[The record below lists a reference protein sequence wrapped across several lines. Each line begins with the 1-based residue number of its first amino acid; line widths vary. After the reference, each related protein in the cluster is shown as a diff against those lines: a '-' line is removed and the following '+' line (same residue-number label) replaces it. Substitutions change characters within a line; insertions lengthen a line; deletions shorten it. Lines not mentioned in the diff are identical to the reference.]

1 MQIPV
6 LLEYCARV
14 AGRLQS
20 TRLIRWAEIIQHQ
33 KADDLWLL
41 IDGRV
46 YDCTS
51 WLPLHPGGKS
61 LLLGLGKDATYLF
74 EMCESTSSMLARS
87 GFIALLA
94 DDLPCADMQCNKHI
108 HRHIQWP
115 AELALCETRS
125 TPHTKAIIR
134 VH

>member
-1 MQIPV
+1 MTRIACSESVGPQIPV

-14 AGRLQS
+14 AGRLQT
-20 TRLIRWAEIIQHQ
+20 TRLIRWAEIMQHQ

-74 EMCESTSSMLARS
+74 EMCAVCSCSLQYLTSCLAPL
-87 GFIALLA
+87 F
-94 DDLPCADMQCNKHI
+94 
-108 HRHIQWP
+108 
-115 AELALCETRS
+115 
-125 TPHTKAIIR
+125 
-134 VH
+134 